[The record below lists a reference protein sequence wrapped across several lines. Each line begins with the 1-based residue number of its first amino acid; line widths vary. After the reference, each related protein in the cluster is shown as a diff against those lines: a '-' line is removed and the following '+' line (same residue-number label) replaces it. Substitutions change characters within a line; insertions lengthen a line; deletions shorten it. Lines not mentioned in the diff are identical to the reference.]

1 MPWGHNPDM
10 AVQCLAVVLQSFK
23 VSPPVY
29 DDQGRLT
36 RNDIMAKTYAKPA
49 LKDFPAT
56 GETTISLSDVK
67 TLTVKIPDA
76 DFDPNSSAQLT
87 LGSKR
92 VGAFAALTEGEE
104 ATPRKDVT
112 LTVTNADLIAFKG
125 KLVELRYEVSYEAG
139 WDNDKS
145 EPQMLRVEA

>member
-1 MPWGHNPDM
+1 
-10 AVQCLAVVLQSFK
+10 
-23 VSPPVY
+23 
-29 DDQGRLT
+29 
-36 RNDIMAKTYAKPA
+36 MAKTYAKPT

-56 GETTISLSDVK
+56 AEVTISLSDVK

-104 ATPRKDVT
+104 ATPRKEVT
-112 LTVTNADLIAFKG
+112 LTVTNADLIAFEG

-145 EPQMLRVEA
+145 EPQMLRINA